1 MNNIYKVLFLFPFF
15 ILGCKS
21 NVVEE
26 SKFVQKIDNLNM
38 NIYSNLGEKI
48 FSINSPS
55 SSFDKEENSFKLKK
69 TTINLF
75 EDKKRKYII
84 NSNESKLTNN
94 NKILELTGNVELR
107 TLSQDNDIMYAD
119 IFTWVINDSTYLLT
133 GNVRFENKNITLS
146 SDKATLNQD
155 NIIEFFN
162 PVKYTFKNNNN
173 NNEYEITSENAFY
186 NLTSKSVSFR
196 SKNKKVISKIY
207 F

>member
-162 PVKYTFKNNNN
+162 PVKYKVNDSNSKSG
-173 NNEYEITSENAFY
+173 YEVNSQNAYY
-186 NLTSKSVSFR
+186 NIDTKSVSFS
-196 SKNKKVISKIY
+196 SKDQRVRSKIY